1 MSRFEFKIK
10 LLISGLLSLTALLI
24 AVLIFF
30 NPVYSPEIKGE
41 YPVETYSSVQTEE
54 KAAASDNSS
63 VNSNIAI
70 TPDPAPDK
78 REFKAA
84 TVKKKEKA
92 LYFIIDDA
100 GYSLEKLKP
109 FLDFPGNLTI
119 AVLPGLEYSRQ
130 SAELALEKGKKVILH
145 QPMEAVNGNNT
156 GPFAIKTG
164 MDEKTITAV
173 LEKNISSLPGITGV
187 NNHMGSAV
195 TSDERM
201 MDIIL
206 RYLQKKSLVF
216 IDSLTTSE
224 SVSKNSGAK
233 IGFAIAQRDIFLDNV
248 DTREGIMES
257 LNTGRLEAE
266 NKGYAIMIGHVWSSE
281 LADTMMQIYP
291 NLIEE
296 GFTLKDASEFLL
308 GEE

>member
-1 MSRFEFKIK
+1 LSRFEFKIK

-145 QPMEAVNGNNT
+145 QPMDAVNGNNT